1 MVQTALM
8 GLSCTWDV
16 QATREDDGGHGDL
29 GVSRLALLLV
39 AVVAR
44 DLGGAHCVRG
54 DARHALL
61 VVVVARCL
69 GDAHGVCGDARRA
82 LLVVVALQQVDELVA
97 MV

>member
-1 MVQTALM
+1 M
-8 GLSCTWDV
+8 
-16 QATREDDGGHGDL
+16 
-29 GVSRLALLLV
+29 
-39 AVVAR
+39 
-44 DLGGAHCVRG
+44 RG
-54 DARHALL
+54 DARHAIL

>member
-1 MVQTALM
+1 M
-8 GLSCTWDV
+8 
-16 QATREDDGGHGDL
+16 
-29 GVSRLALLLV
+29 SRLALLLV

-69 GDAHGVCGDARRA
+69 GDARRA

>member
-1 MVQTALM
+1 VADETLGVVLAAVALD
-8 GLSCTWDV
+8 LEVDV
-16 QATREDDGGHGDL
+16 DEGVHGEL

-54 DARHALL
+54 DARHAL
-61 VVVVARCL
+61 
-69 GDAHGVCGDARRA
+69 
-82 LLVVVALQQVDELVA
+82 QQVDELVA